1 MAPDKVPM
9 DRLTTEDIFIF
20 SNKLN
25 KNGEPEVVK
34 SSRAKT
40 GSGSTVAP
48 SPFTKLYLGLFE
60 QKAGVGSIVYSQS
73 VSAILVALM
82 NQTKFTMK
90 EHEMISNIM
99 DPIRKVPLGWEDE
112 VVVPIVDNTDDI
124 KALLESIQT
133 ACKGAKDTNAIIIRN
148 NGILVW
154 GEDWIQARNMLESYL
169 YLMDLSVEMKKLGF
183 NQEGSVSTPAL
194 PVPAST
200 PATPVAGGSKQ
211 KPTEKVENP
220 PKRKKVEGQD
230 AKKFTKKTENSYKK
244 PAYVKPV
251 VDLALRK
258 KKAALNRLRQDAV
271 GGGHVPFSSITMS
284 GAAQQMN
291 GPRMGPM
298 SGNQMG
304 PMANPTNGPNNM
316 NGPNVGPARN
326 SMDRNTNG
334 PNMGPMNNQNNRG
347 PNGPQGMGPMNGPPG
362 MGPQNNMGRPGPMNG
377 PPGMGPMNNQNNMGP
392 MGRQGILNA
401 PMNGPQG
408 MGPMNGPQG
417 MGPMN
422 GPQGMGPGPQGIM
435 GPMNGPMG
443 MGPGPNNMG
452 PGPNNMMGPGPN
464 NMGPGPN
471 NMGPGPNNMGPGPSN
486 MGPRNGPNQGGPRF
500 NEKFNK
506 YLKGPQNRAG
516 GVKRSGDAASGQP
529 PKSTKFSPKKGATK
543 NKEKFKSVRP
553 EDY

>member
-20 SNKLN
+20 NSKLD
-25 KNGEPEVVK
+25 KNGEPDVVK
-34 SSRAKT
+34 TSRAKT
-40 GSGSTVAP
+40 GSGSPVTA

-73 VSAILVALM
+73 VSAVLVAMM
-82 NQTKFTMK
+82 NQTKFSIK

-99 DPIRKVPLGWEDE
+99 DPVRKVPLGWEDE

-124 KALLESIQT
+124 KALLESIKT
-133 ACKGAKDTNAIIIRN
+133 ACNDAKDTNAIIIRN
-148 NGILVW
+148 NGIIVW

-169 YLMDLSVEMKKLGF
+169 YLMDLSVEMKKIGF
-183 NQEGSVSTPAL
+183 TKEGSVSTSASS
-194 PVPAST
+194 VPAVET
-200 PATPVAGGSKQ
+200 ATPVAGGSKQ
-211 KPTEKVENP
+211 KPTEKVENLP
-220 PKRKKVEGQD
+220 RRKKVETQET
-230 AKKFTKKTENSYKK
+230 KKKTENSYKK
-244 PAYVKPV
+244 PAYAKPV

-258 KKAALNRLRQDAV
+258 KKAALNRLRQDAI

-284 GAAQQMN
+284 GATGQMN
-291 GPRMGPM
+291 GPRT
-298 SGNQMG
+298 G
-304 PMANPTNGPNNM
+304 PMAGPTNGPNSM
-316 NGPNVGPARN
+316 NGPKFEPTRN
-326 SMDRNTNG
+326 SMDRNING

-347 PNGPQGMGPMNGPPG
+347 PMGRPEPMNGPP
-362 MGPQNNMGRPGPMNG
+362 NNMGRPGPMNG

-392 MGRQGILNA
+392 MGRQALLNA
-401 PMNGPQG
+401 PQGMGSMNGPQG

-417 MGPMN
+417 
-422 GPQGMGPGPQGIM
+422 M

-452 PGPNNMMGPGPN
+452 PGPNNMGPGPNNMGPGPNNMGPGPNNMGPGPN

-471 NMGPGPNNMGPGPSN
+471 NMGPGPNNMGPGPST
-486 MGPRNGPNQGGPRF
+486 MYSPRNGPNKGGAQF

-506 YLKGPQNRAG
+506 YLKGPNQRAG

-529 PKSTKFSPKKGATK
+529 PKSAKFSPKKGATK

>member
-1 MAPDKVPM
+1 
-9 DRLTTEDIFIF
+9 
-20 SNKLN
+20 
-25 KNGEPEVVK
+25 
-34 SSRAKT
+34 
-40 GSGSTVAP
+40 
-48 SPFTKLYLGLFE
+48 
-60 QKAGVGSIVYSQS
+60 
-73 VSAILVALM
+73 M

-194 PVPAST
+194 PVPLPVPASM

-230 AKKFTKKTENSYKK
+230 AKKFTKNTENSYKK

-291 GPRMGPM
+291 GPRMGRM

-392 MGRQGILNA
+392 MGRQGILKA
-401 PMNGPQG
+401 
-408 MGPMNGPQG
+408 PMNGPQG

-443 MGPGPNNMG
+443 MGH
-452 PGPNNMMGPGPN
+452 
-464 NMGPGPN
+464 
-471 NMGPGPNNMGPGPSN
+471 
-486 MGPRNGPNQGGPRF
+486 GPNQGGPRF

-529 PKSTKFSPKKGATK
+529 SKSTKFSPKKGATK